1 MAEDSQVA
9 NFTAQLCRGRVSG
22 EEFAGHPIARRR
34 GDLLWGK
41 ARLIMIK
48 CSGSLTVP
56 RSGLCAFKAKQ
67 IYKPHGQ
74 SGDWCRR
81 AANPLGRRSHREG
94 LFCRYTTRLQECGG
108 KERNVSP
115 SASLSA
121 SPLVALGLEYC
132 SERRSSS
139 AAHVSPQRMITQ
151 QPINLRSSSCRLK
164 WDAAIGA
171 MATSQRSR

>member
-9 NFTAQLCRGRVSG
+9 NFTAHLCRGRVSG

-34 GDLLWGK
+34 ADLLWGK

-81 AANPLGRRSHREG
+81 AANPPGRRSYREG
-94 LFCRYTTRLQECGG
+94 LFCRYATRLRECEGR
-108 KERNVSP
+108 ERNVNP
-115 SASLSA
+115 ARLSA

-139 AAHVSPQRMITQ
+139 AARVSLQPMITQ
-151 QPINLRSSSCRLK
+151 QLINLRSSSRCLK
-164 WDAAIGA
+164 WDAAVGT
-171 MATSQRSR
+171 MAR